1 MTSHDT
7 PPARKKLLPH
17 RRTTAA
23 AMNAVQTIFEEAGCV
38 FQRVAQEN
46 DLGKD
51 AYVDLSHNDYATGE
65 LLAVQVKGGRSYFR
79 GGRWIIPASK
89 ADLSLWRDSSIPVF
103 GIVHDPQARIL
114 RWVDLTHAARLAS
127 AQMPRDQFQVLVDDG
142 YGGQAVVVPKE
153 QVLTSASMEA
163 FVTAAQRALRRHGGQ
178 ALLNLVDRDER
189 STLAAI
195 WEAFALGRSDAR
207 ALILLR
213 NVLPRL
219 RGRAFE
225 DALWAL
231 SHVTLNP
238 DIWWSAKNWIPEG
251 IKAQVLRELAWLPDE
266 IYVLVDTLGE
276 GDWRR
281 GTAGEPLYLLLAC
294 DFDID
299 SKLMMTLERACT
311 YHNGRVAGRV
321 LGALQYRAEDDALA
335 LVEDVIAALP
345 QLLDFPYVVDI
356 VAAVREHGWLDI
368 A

>member
-1 MTSHDT
+1 
-7 PPARKKLLPH
+7 
-17 RRTTAA
+17 
-23 AMNAVQTIFEEAGCV
+23 
-38 FQRVAQEN
+38 
-46 DLGKD
+46 
-51 AYVDLSHNDYATGE
+51 
-65 LLAVQVKGGRSYFR
+65 
-79 GGRWIIPASK
+79 
-89 ADLSLWRDSSIPVF
+89 
-103 GIVHDPQARIL
+103 
-114 RWVDLTHAARLAS
+114 
-127 AQMPRDQFQVLVDDG
+127 MPRDQFQVLAADG
-142 YGGQAVVVPKE
+142 YGGQAVVVPEE
-153 QVLTSASMEA
+153 QMLTSASMEA
-163 FVTAAQRALRRHGGQ
+163 FVKAAQRALRRHGGQ

-219 RGRAFE
+219 RGLAFE

-231 SHVTLNP
+231 SHVTSNP
-238 DIWWSAKNWIPEG
+238 DIWWSARNWIPER
-251 IKAQVLRELAWLPDE
+251 IKEQVLRELNWLSDE

-276 GDWRR
+276 GDWQR
-281 GTAGEPLYLLLAC
+281 GTAGEPLYLLLTY

-335 LVEDVIAALP
+335 LVEDVITALP

-368 A
+368 S